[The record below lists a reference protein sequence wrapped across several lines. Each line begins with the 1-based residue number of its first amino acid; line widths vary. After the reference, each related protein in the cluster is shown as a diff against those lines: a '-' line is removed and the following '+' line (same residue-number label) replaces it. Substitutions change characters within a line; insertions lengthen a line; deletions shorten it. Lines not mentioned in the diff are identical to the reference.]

1 MSRKANYY
9 KIGVFVIIGFV
20 IAVVGIVVFGAGK
33 FFRAKIMEETYFN
46 QSVQGLEVG
55 APVKLQGV
63 QVGNVKEISFV
74 FNHYK
79 TTHTYVLVRFEVYP
93 ELVGQRKILGR
104 VATEEE
110 RKETLNELI
119 KKGLRLQLD
128 SSGITGVAFL
138 NFIYLDP
145 KQYPPLKID
154 WEPEY
159 VYIPSAP
166 GTITVVTQA
175 IENLTKELEAID
187 IKGITNKVDLILANT
202 NKAIEDA
209 QIATLS
215 KDIRGLIGSLNTST
229 KNLNSIMQSK
239 EVRQSLKD
247 LSQTLANINT
257 ASNEFPKTVAGVSR
271 SLSEFTSFTSNQQQE
286 VEQIL
291 WNIKQT
297 TENLRELTDTAKK
310 YPSWLLFGNPPPRL
324 DEVKK

>member
-9 KIGVFVIIGFV
+9 KIGVFVIIGF
-20 IAVVGIVVFGAGK
+20 IITIIGIVVFGAGK
-33 FFRAKIMEETYFN
+33 FFRAKIIQETYFD

-93 ELVGQRKILGR
+93 ELLGQRKILVR
-104 VATEEE
+104 EPTEEE
-110 RKETLNELI
+110 RKKNLNDLI
-119 KKGLRLQLD
+119 EKGLRLRLD

-138 NFIYLDP
+138 NFIYIGP
-145 KQYPPLKID
+145 KGYPPLKID

-159 VYIPSAP
+159 NYIPSAP
-166 GTITVVTQA
+166 GTITLVTQA
-175 IENLTKELEAID
+175 IENLTEELENID
-187 IKGITNKVDLILANT
+187 IKGITNKVDQILANT

-209 QIATLS
+209 QIAALS
-215 KDIRGLIGSLNTST
+215 KDLRRLLGSLDNSS

-239 EVRQSLKD
+239 EVQQSLKD
-247 LSQTLANINT
+247 LSQALANINT
-257 ASNEFPKTVAGVSR
+257 ASNEFPKTVAGVNR
-271 SLSEFTSFTSNQQQE
+271 SLSEFNSFTSNRQQE

-297 TENLRELTDTAKK
+297 SENLRELTDTAKK
-310 YPSWLLFGNPPPRL
+310 YPSWVLFGNPPPRL
-324 DEVKK
+324 DEVNK

>member
-202 NKAIEDA
+202 NKAIDDA

-257 ASNEFPKTVAGVSR
+257 ASNEFPKTVAGVNR

-297 TENLRELTDTAKK
+297 TENVRELTDTAKS
-310 YPSWLLFGNPPPRL
+310 YPSWVLFGNPPPRL

>member
-175 IENLTKELEAID
+175 IENLTEELEAID

-202 NKAIEDA
+202 NKAIDDA

-257 ASNEFPKTVAGVSR
+257 ASNEFPKTVAGVNK

>member
-55 APVKLQGV
+55 APVKYRGV
-63 QVGNVKEISFV
+63 QVGNVKEVSFV

-138 NFIYLDP
+138 NLVYLDP

-154 WEPEY
+154 WKPEY

-215 KDIRGLIGSLNTST
+215 KDIRGLIGSPNIST

-257 ASNEFPKTVAGVSR
+257 ASNEFPKTVAGVNR

-324 DEVKK
+324 DEIKK